1 MANPFHL
8 AEGNTPKGFL
18 YMLVAMISFA
28 LYSSLGNIR
37 AQRLGG
43 AIQTCIPFL
52 IASVFNL
59 LILIMLKEPVFSG
72 ITLRSCP
79 VLLYIGFAFWI
90 MVFLYVFP
98 LLARFE
104 NTVFGT
110 IRNAI
115 LPAMRRLR
123 DATGE
128 TVSLYCKHGIHRVC
142 VEQAVS
148 THELRRSSHPG
159 YPYPLWAG
167 AIAKIFLSYMT
178 PEEVERVRLE
188 APPARQALWDSFLEE
203 AQAARTR
210 GYSFSN
216 AEREEGIASVAYVA
230 LALMG
235 VAVGAQFC
243 QNILYR
249 QGAVGELYSAGTIFW
264 MNVTVGVKVITGI
277 GSISLLMIG
286 LLAGRDASQD
296 A

>member
-1 MANPFHL
+1 MNKTTSGASSIRKCLSVLDCFTEETPRL
-8 AEGNTPKGFL
+8 SLSQTAEKTGFSMPTTLRVLSVLCEEGFL
-18 YMLVAMISFA
+18 ERGEDR
-28 LYSSLGNIR
+28 LYQPSWKTY
-37 AQRLGG
+37 RLGRLFD
-43 AIQTCIPFL
+43 AHD
-52 IASVFNL
+52 A
-59 LILIMLKEPVFSG
+59 
-72 ITLRSCP
+72 
-79 VLLYIGFAFWI
+79 
-90 MVFLYVFP
+90 
-98 LLARFE
+98 
-104 NTVFGT
+104 

-216 AEREEGIASVAYVA
+216 AEREEGIASVACPLLDSRGRLAAGLGISGPNFRFNEQARLAAVPLLVSECRRLTDEHGVA
-230 LALMG
+230 LSYCAFVLPQSEQ
-235 VAVGAQFC
+235 A
-243 QNILYR
+243 
-249 QGAVGELYSAGTIFW
+249 
-264 MNVTVGVKVITGI
+264 
-277 GSISLLMIG
+277 
-286 LLAGRDASQD
+286 
-296 A
+296 